1 MVEIRKNSVVYI
13 KDENE
18 CEVAADSVILAEGI
32 EADRKLLEKFPG
44 IEVETHII
52 GDAESIVYIEG
63 AIRTGNR
70 LGQIV

>member
-32 EADRKLLEKFPG
+32 EADRKLLEKFS
-44 IEVETHII
+44 ETFNPEIQSSQKSWWDKII
-52 GDAESIVYIEG
+52 GSFE
-63 AIRTGNR
+63 
-70 LGQIV
+70 